1 VSDASVA
8 LRRLWLTDFRSY
20 ATADVAFSPGVTV
33 LVGRNGQGKTN
44 VLEAISYAGS
54 QASFRGASPETMVRA
69 GCDRAVVRAEVERDG
84 RDLLLEAE
92 LAAFGRGRMLV
103 NKQRMSRRRDMLGLL
118 PTTVFTPDDLVLVK
132 GGPAERRR
140 YLDESLVQLR
150 PSNDAL
156 RSEVDRVLR
165 QRNTLLKQA
174 GGRLTDEIAST
185 LDVWDAKFADAGQR
199 LAEARVAL
207 VGRLEPVVVEAAAQL
222 SGSTARASKCDVAL
236 DYEAAWLG
244 DGLAETLARGRDA
257 DVRRGVTL
265 VGPHRDELI
274 LLLDG
279 RPARTQAS
287 QGEQRTVALA
297 LRLAAH
303 RLAADHLGVAPLL
316 LLDDVFS
323 ELDPSRSEALLEHLP
338 PGQTILTTAGAVP
351 AAAHPDVVLEVV
363 ASTISRPSVPSPHG
377 ADRDA
382 AGA

>member
-1 VSDASVA
+1 VSDASVT
-8 LRRLWLTDFRSY
+8 LRRLWLNDFRSY
-20 ATADVAFSPGVTV
+20 ASAEVAFAPGVTL

-44 VLEAISYAGS
+44 VLEAIGYAGS
-54 QASFRGASPETMVRA
+54 QASFRGASTETMVRA
-69 GCDRAVVRAEVERDG
+69 GCDRAVVRADVERDG

-92 LAAFGRGRMLV
+92 LAASGRGRMLV
-103 NKQRMSRRRDMLGLL
+103 NKQRVSRRRDVLGLL

-140 YLDESLVQLR
+140 YLDDSLVQLR

-156 RSEVDRVLR
+156 RAEVDRVLR

-174 GGRLTDEIAST
+174 GGRLTPEIAAT

-199 LAEARVAL
+199 LADARVAL
-207 VGRLEPVVVEAAAQL
+207 VGRLEPLVIEAAGQL
-222 SGSTARASKCDVAL
+222 SGSDAKVAL
-236 DYEAAWLG
+236 AYEAAWLG
-244 DGLAETLARGRDA
+244 DGLAEALARGRDA

-265 VGPHRDELI
+265 VGPHRDELV

-297 LRLAAH
+297 LRLGAH
-303 RLAADHLGVAPLL
+303 RLAADHLGVAPVL

-323 ELDPSRSEALLEHLP
+323 ELDPSRSEALLQHLP

-351 AAAHPDVVLEVV
+351 AGAHPDVVLEVV
-363 ASTISRPSVPSPHG
+363 DSTIAPRG
-377 ADRDA
+377 GLD
-382 AGA
+382 G